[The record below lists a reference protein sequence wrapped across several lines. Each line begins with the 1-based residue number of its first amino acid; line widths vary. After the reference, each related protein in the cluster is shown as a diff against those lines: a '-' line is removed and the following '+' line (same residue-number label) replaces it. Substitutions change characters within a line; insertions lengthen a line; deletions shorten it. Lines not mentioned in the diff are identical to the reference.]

1 MSKKLLTT
9 VVLAGVA
16 LSLVA
21 CSPATS
27 TPNADSSDC
36 TPVASGAS
44 SDKVGVTGDFGTE
57 PTVDFTSP
65 LTATTTERSVI
76 TEGSGDLAV
85 AGSTVTVDFAAFNAT
100 SGDKIEATTYAA
112 DGQQKF
118 TLDETKLLPGLLS
131 AIQCSTTGERVAAVI
146 PPADAFGD
154 TGQTDLGVGATD
166 SMVFVIDIVAIAPPV
181 EALPRA
187 NGEDQPVQEGLPTVV
202 LADDG
207 APTITIPATDP
218 PTELQIADL
227 KKGDGTVVAEGDTVT
242 VHYTGVIWATGE
254 VFDSSW
260 TRGESTA
267 FATTDVIPGFGK
279 ALVGQTVGS
288 QVIAVIP
295 PSEGYGEAGSGD
307 LIGATDT
314 LVFVVDILATQ

>member
-1 MSKKLLTT
+1 MPKKLLTSF
-9 VVLAGVA
+9 VLAGVA

-21 CSPATS
+21 CSPAAPEES
-27 TPNADSSDC
+27 GAVDC
-36 TPVASGAS
+36 SPAASGAS
-44 SDKVGVTGDFGTE
+44 SDKVDVSGEFGAE
-57 PTVDFTSP
+57 PTVDFASP
-65 LTATTTERSVI
+65 LTATTTERSVV
-76 TEGSGDLAV
+76 TEGSGDVAV
-85 AGSTVTVDFAAFNAT
+85 AGSTVTVDFSAFNAT
-100 SGDKIEATTYAA
+100 SGEPIEATTYEAE
-112 DGQQKF
+112 GQQQF
-118 TLDETKLLPGLLS
+118 TLDETKLLPGLLA
-131 AIQCSTTGERVAAVI
+131 AIQCSSTGDRIAAVI

-166 SMVFVIDIVAIAPPV
+166 SMVFVIDIVEIAPPV

-187 NGEDQPVQEGLPTVV
+187 DGEDQPAVEGLPTVE
-202 LADDG
+202 LAEDG
-207 APTITIPATDP
+207 APTISVPATDP
-218 PTELQIADL
+218 PADL
-227 KKGDGTVVAEGDTVT
+227 KIEALKVGDGTVVAEGDSVT

-260 TRGESTA
+260 TRGEPTS

-307 LIGATDT
+307 LIGGTDT